1 MQILNTS
8 KWYLHPVFI
17 FACSIMALATSLVI
31 TIYWYMEITAALE
44 IIIMKFNIDPRLIF
58 PSKTGMLFFVLT
70 LLIIVVL
77 AGIFLAFI
85 YYQRTLRLFRLQHN
99 FINNFTHEL
108 KTPVTSLKL
117 YLETFLRHELNND
130 DIRKYSRYML
140 DDVARLGNNINS
152 ILNLAKIESRSYGTK
167 LANEDLAEMIQTF
180 CGKNKTLFRDCLISL
195 NVPEKRKFIYPVNKL
210 LFDML
215 LMNIISNAVKYNES
229 RKPEIHISFRRNK
242 QKLMI
247 DFRDNGI
254 GIEKKEIK
262 KIFRKFY
269 QAPGSQYDSIKGS
282 GLGLYLVF
290 NIAAIHGW
298 KISAQSAGKGRGSTF
313 TIFIPEGDTNRIKG
327 KSLWKTVKK
336 NVFSS

>member
-1 MQILNTS
+1 
-8 KWYLHPVFI
+8 
-17 FACSIMALATSLVI
+17 MALATALVI

-44 IIIMKFNIDPRLIF
+44 IIIMKFNIDPSLIF

-117 YLETFLRHELNND
+117 YLETFLRHDLNQD
-130 DIRKYSRYML
+130 DIKKYSKYML
-140 DDVARLGNNINS
+140 NDVARLSGNINS
-152 ILNLAKIESRSYGTK
+152 ILNLARIESGNYGTEFSNEN
-167 LANEDLAEMIQTF
+167 LAIMVQNF
-180 CGKNKTLFRDCLISL
+180 CDKNKTLFRDCIISL
-195 NVPEKRKFIYPVNKL
+195 DIPEDEEFIYPVNKF

-229 RKPEIHISFRRNK
+229 EKPEIQISFKRYK

-247 DFRDNGI
+247 YFKDNGI

-269 QAPGSQYDSIKGS
+269 QATGSQYDSIKGS

-290 NIAAIHGW
+290 NIVAIHGW
-298 KISAQSAGKGRGSTF
+298 KISAQSDGKGMGATF
-313 TIFIPEGDTNRIKG
+313 IISIPKDVTAGTKRKN
-327 KSLWKTVKK
+327 LWKTVEE
-336 NVFSS
+336 NVFSL

>member
-17 FACSIMALATSLVI
+17 FACSIMSLATSLVI

-44 IIIMKFNIDPRLIF
+44 IIIMKFNIDPRSIF

-117 YLETFLRHELNND
+117 YLETFLRHNLNTS

-140 DDVARLGNNINS
+140 NDVARLSDNINS
-152 ILNLAKIESRSYGTK
+152 ILNLARIESRSYGTELSNEN
-167 LANEDLAEMIQTF
+167 LAVMIRTF
-180 CGKNKTLFRDCLISL
+180 CSKNKTLFRNCLINL
-195 NVPEKRKFIYPVNKL
+195 DVPEEKQFIYPVNKF

-229 RKPEIHISFRRNK
+229 EQPEMRISLRHHK

-247 DFRDNGI
+247 DFKDNGI

-282 GLGLYLVF
+282 GLGLYLAF

-298 KISAQSAGKGRGSTF
+298 KISAQSDGKGCGSTF
-313 TIFIPEGDTNRIKG
+313 TISIPKEEADSIKR

-336 NVFSS
+336 NVF